1 MNPSKTRLLGLDGG
15 ASKVRGWE
23 SKPTSKGFDLIGTP
37 IENKYQDHPKYLKDE
52 FYELTEP
59 SMDGGMITDWHLE
72 NNFNCSKEDLQQIY
86 WYDHA
91 KWIMGNGQAFKE
103 NVRTLKYWIK
113 HLNKEFVCVTSQKEH
128 ARHYTLSWL
137 GKHELNF
144 EKVVF
149 AKGKD
154 KWQVEVDYLIDDSPM
169 NWHHWIDNRGD
180 DDGFIL
186 LDRPYNQQIKPIHR
200 VSNLRESEEIIL

>member
-1 MNPSKTRLLGLDGG
+1 MKQRIGIDVDGVLRNFCHGLVR
-15 ASKVRGWE
+15 AIKVHYPE
-23 SKPTSKGFDLIGTP
+23 
-37 IENKYQDHPKYLKDE
+37 YLKDDFDE
-52 FYELTEP
+52 TTEP
-59 SMDGGMITDWHLE
+59 SMDGGQITDWHLE
-72 NNFNCSKEDLQQIY
+72 NNFNCTKEDLQQIY

-113 HLNKEFVCVTSQKEH
+113 HYNDIEWVCVTSQKEH

-144 EKVVF
+144 GKVVF

-154 KWQVEVDYLIDDSPM
+154 KWQVDVDYLIDDSPS
-169 NWHHWIDNRGD
+169 NYEYWFDGRQD
-180 DDGFIL
+180 EDGFIFCL
-186 LDRPYNQQIKPIHR
+186 LYTSPSPRD
-200 VSNLRESEEIIL
+200 S